1 MSFNKDKIHELYPGA
16 EDMMQAAM
24 LIWTLPAGKENM
36 MSEVCENGQ
45 YFAEEKLDGA
55 WYQFT
60 KGTGGEKYLFGRT
73 ISKVTGLMTEKGGN
87 VPHILSAFDCIP
99 NGTVLIG
106 EIYYPGCT
114 AKDTVTIMGCLP
126 LEAIKRQEQ
135 TTGRGPIHYYVHDII
150 FYDGVNLM
158 GTGAWDRYRI
168 LKAIWEKH
176 GLREFDYLRLAEVV
190 ERDIEDEVSR
200 ILKSGGE
207 GMVLKKRDAIY
218 YPGKRPA
225 WTAIKFKQMD
235 DIDLVC
241 TRTIPAT
248 REYTGKDI
256 DTWQYWEEGSPM
268 FYDCFEEDHCF
279 GGWNWKLIQGNY
291 SGQYKVQQITNPRLT
306 GSKFMTGNEK
316 AYIPVTKPYFYG
328 WHTAIGIGA
337 YDDEGNL
344 IELGTVSSG
353 LTDGDRALMG
363 QDPSA
368 FVGKV
373 VSLHCMLIDRKEK
386 TLRHPVFKSWR
397 EDKNPTD
404 CEISEVFK

>member
-1 MSFNKDKIHELYPGA
+1 MHPIWFQIYGDLIVFNKDKIHELYPGA
-16 EDMMQAAM
+16 EDMMQEAM
-24 LIWTLPAGKENM
+24 LIWKLPAGKENM

-60 KGTGGEKYLFGRT
+60 KGINGEKYLFGRT
-73 ISKVTGLMTEKGGN
+73 VSKVTGLMTEKGGN
-87 VPHILSAFDCIP
+87 VPHILSAFDCLP
-99 NGTVLIG
+99 NGTALIG

-126 LEAIKRQEQ
+126 LEAIKRQEY

-176 GLREFDYLRLAEVV
+176 DLQKFDYLRLAEVV

-248 REYTGKDI
+248 RNYTGKELE
-256 DTWQYWEEGSPM
+256 TWPYWEKDIGTGEKYIATSCM
-268 FYDCFEEDHCF
+268 CDCED
-279 GGWNWKLIQGNY
+279 WD
-291 SGQYKVQQITNPRLT
+291 
-306 GSKFMTGNEK
+306 
-316 AYIPVTKPYFYG
+316 PVTKPYALG
-328 WHTAIGIGA
+328 WHTAVGIGLYNDA
-337 YDDEGNL
+337 GEL
-344 IELGTVSSG
+344 IEIGTVSSG
-353 LTDGDRALMG
+353 LTDEIKEDMG
-363 QDPSA
+363 KTPENYI
-368 FVGKV
+368 GKV
-373 VSLHCMLIDRKEK
+373 LSVHCMSKDKK
-386 TLRHPVFKSWR
+386 SYTLRHPVFTEWR
-397 EDKNPTD
+397 EDKNKKECTFKD
-404 CEISEVFK
+404 VFS

>member
-1 MSFNKDKIHELYPGA
+1 MIP
-16 EDMMQAAM
+16 AM
-24 LIWTLPAGKENM
+24 LIWKLPSGKESM
-36 MSEVCENGQ
+36 MSEVCNNGQ
-45 YFAEEKLDGA
+45 YFAEEKIDGA

-60 KGTGGEKYLFGRT
+60 KGSNGQEYLFGRT
-73 ISKVTGLMTEKGGN
+73 ISKVSGVMTEKGQN
-87 VPHILSAFDCIP
+87 VPHILQALDCLP
-99 NGTVLIG
+99 NNTALIG
-106 EIYYPGCT
+106 EMYFPGGT
-114 AKDTVTIMGCLP
+114 AKDTVTILGCLP
-126 LEAIKRQEQ
+126 LEAIKRQEY

-176 GLREFDYLRLAEVV
+176 DLQKFDYLRLAEVV

-248 REYTGKDI
+248 RNYTGKELE
-256 DTWQYWEEGSPM
+256 TWPYWEDTQYGGVYSVNH
-268 FYDCFEEDHCF
+268 YDKLHFE
-279 GGWNWKLIQGNY
+279 
-291 SGQYKVQQITNPRLT
+291 
-306 GSKFMTGNEK
+306 
-316 AYIPVTKPYFYG
+316 PVTKPYALG

-337 YDDEGNL
+337 YNDDGEL

-353 LTDGDRALMG
+353 LTDEDKQAMG
-363 QDPSA
+363 ENPEN

-373 VSLHCMLIDRKEK
+373 VSLHCMLKDNKEK

-397 EDKNPTD
+397 DDKNPTD
-404 CEISEVFK
+404 CKISEVFK

>member
-1 MSFNKDKIHELYPGA
+1 MFNQDKIHELYPGA
-16 EDMMQAAM
+16 EAMMQEAM
-24 LIWTLPAGKENM
+24 LIWKLPAGKENM

-87 VPHILSAFDCIP
+87 VPHILSAFDCLP
-99 NGTVLIG
+99 NGTALIG

-190 ERDIEDEVSR
+190 EQDIEDEVSR
-200 ILKSGGE
+200 ILNSGGE

-248 REYTGKDI
+248 RNYTGKDI
-256 DTWQYWEEGSPM
+256 DTWQYWEVGYPVWHGSW
-268 FYDCFEEDHCF
+268 D
-279 GGWNWKLIQGNY
+279 GWDWRE
-291 SGQYKVQQITNPRLT
+291 VVT
-306 GSKFMTGNEK
+306 GSYYNKYIEK
-316 AYIPVTKPYFYG
+316 NINILPKNSSEKRYDPVTKPYALG

-337 YDDEGNL
+337 YNDKGEL

-353 LTDGDRALMG
+353 LTDEDRAAMG
-363 QDPSA
+363 RDPSA

-373 VSLHCMLIDRKEK
+373 VSLHCMLKDNKEK

-397 EDKNPTD
+397 EDKNPID
-404 CEISEVFK
+404 CKISEVFK

>member
-1 MSFNKDKIHELYPGA
+1 MFNKNKIHELYPGA
-16 EDMMQAAM
+16 EDMMQESM
-24 LIWTLPAGKENM
+24 LIWKLPAGKENM

-73 ISKVTGLMTEKGGN
+73 VSKVTGLMTEKGGN
-87 VPHILSAFDCIP
+87 VPHILSAFDCLP
-99 NGTVLIG
+99 NGTALIG

-248 REYTGKDI
+248 RNYTGKDI
-256 DTWQYWEEGSPM
+256 DTWQYWEVGYPVWHGSW
-268 FYDCFEEDHCF
+268 D
-279 GGWNWKLIQGNY
+279 GWDWREVVIGNY
-291 SGQYKVQQITNPRLT
+291 YNKYIEKDITISPKDP
-306 GSKFMTGNEK
+306 SEK
-316 AYIPVTKPYFYG
+316 RYTPVTKPYALG

-337 YDDEGNL
+337 YNDNGEL
-344 IELGTVSSG
+344 VELGTVSSG
-353 LTDGDRALMG
+353 LTDEDRAAMG
-363 QDPSA
+363 KNPEN
-368 FVGKV
+368 FIGKV
-373 VSLHCMLIDRKEK
+373 VSLHCMLKDNKEK

-397 EDKNPTD
+397 EDKNSTD
-404 CEISEVFK
+404 CKISEVFK

>member
-1 MSFNKDKIHELYPGA
+1 MNQYFNQDKIEELYPGA
-16 EDMMQAAM
+16 GNLMLPSM
-24 LIWTLPAGKENM
+24 LIWKLPAGKENM

-60 KGTGGEKYLFGRT
+60 KGTDGEKYLFGRT
-73 ISKVTGLMTEKGGN
+73 ISKVTDLMTEKGGN
-87 VPHILSAFDCIP
+87 VPHILSAFDCLP
-99 NGTVLIG
+99 NGTALIG
-106 EIYYPGCT
+106 EIYFPGGT
-114 AKDTVTIMGCLP
+114 AKDSVTIMGCLSA
-126 LEAIKRQEQ
+126 EAIKRQES
-135 TTGRGPIHYYVHDII
+135 GRGKIHYYVHDII

-168 LKAIWEKH
+168 LKAIWKKH
-176 GLREFDYLRLAEVV
+176 GLQEYDYLRLAEVV
-190 ERDIEDEVSR
+190 EQGIEDEVSR

-248 REYTGKDI
+248 RNYTGKEL
-256 DTWQYWEEGSPM
+256 DTWQYWEGPGG
-268 FYDCFEEDHCF
+268 DICF
-279 GGWNWKLIQGNY
+279 GKPLNDTYTPI
-291 SGQYKVQQITNPRLT
+291 
-306 GSKFMTGNEK
+306 
-316 AYIPVTKPYFYG
+316 TKPYALG

-337 YDDEGNL
+337 YDDNGNL

-353 LTDGDRALMG
+353 LTDEDRAAMG
-363 QDPSA
+363 ENPSA

-397 EDKNPTD
+397 DDKNPTD
-404 CEISEVFK
+404 CKISEVFK

>member
-16 EDMMQAAM
+16 EDMMQESM
-24 LIWTLPAGKENM
+24 LIWKLPAGKENM

-87 VPHILSAFDCIP
+87 VPHILSALDCLP
-99 NGTVLIG
+99 NGTALIG
-106 EIYYPGCT
+106 EIYFPGGT
-114 AKDTVTIMGCLP
+114 AKDSVTIMGCLSA
-126 LEAIKRQEQ
+126 EAIKRQES
-135 TTGRGPIHYYVHDII
+135 GRGKIHYYVHDII

-248 REYTGKDI
+248 RNYTGKDI
-256 DTWQYWEEGSPM
+256 DTWQYWEALTENIDAPEFGDPNIKIKRTITTNQNHYGDEGW
-268 FYDCFEEDHCF
+268 E
-279 GGWNWKLIQGNY
+279 
-291 SGQYKVQQITNPRLT
+291 
-306 GSKFMTGNEK
+306 
-316 AYIPVTKPYFYG
+316 PVTKPYALG
-328 WHTAIGIGA
+328 WHTTIGIGA
-337 YDDEGNL
+337 YNDNGEL

-353 LTDGDRALMG
+353 LTDEDRAAMG
-363 QDPSA
+363 KNPSA

-373 VSLHCMLIDRKEK
+373 VSLHCMLKDNKEK

-397 EDKNPTD
+397 DDKNAKD
-404 CEISEVFK
+404 CKISEVFK

>member
-16 EDMMQAAM
+16 EDMMQEAM
-24 LIWTLPAGKENM
+24 LIWKLPAGKENM

-55 WYQFT
+55 WYQFI
-60 KGTGGEKYLFGRT
+60 KGGNGEKYLFGRT

-87 VPHILSAFDCIP
+87 VPHILSAFDCLP
-99 NGTVLIG
+99 NGTALIG

-135 TTGRGPIHYYVHDII
+135 TSGRGPIHYYVHDII

-158 GTGAWDRYRI
+158 GIGAWDRYRI
-168 LKAIWEKH
+168 LKAVWEKH
-176 GLREFDYLRLAEVV
+176 DLGKYDYLRLAEVV

-248 REYTGKDI
+248 RNYTGKELE
-256 DTWQYWEEGSPM
+256 TWQYWEVAYPTAHGKW
-268 FYDCFEEDHCF
+268 D
-279 GGWNWKLIQGNY
+279 GWDWREVVIGNY
-291 SGQYKVQQITNPRLT
+291 Y
-306 GSKFMTGNEK
+306 EK
-316 AYIPVTKPYFYG
+316 YIQHTIDELPVDQMDRRYQPVTKPYALG

-337 YDDEGNL
+337 YNDNEEL

-353 LTDGDRALMG
+353 LTDEDRAAMG
-363 QDPSA
+363 KDPSA

-373 VSLHCMLIDRKEK
+373 VSLHCMLKDTKEK

-397 EDKNPTD
+397 DDKNPTD
-404 CEISEVFK
+404 CKISEVFK

>member
-1 MSFNKDKIHELYPGA
+1 MFNKDKIHELYPGA
-16 EDMMQAAM
+16 EDMMQEAM
-24 LIWTLPAGKENM
+24 LIWKLPAGKENM

-73 ISKVTGLMTEKGGN
+73 MSKVTGLMTEKGGN
-87 VPHILSAFDCIP
+87 VPHILSAFDCLP
-99 NGTVLIG
+99 NGTALIG
-106 EIYYPGCT
+106 EIYFPGCT

-126 LEAIKRQEQ
+126 AEAIKRQES
-135 TTGRGPIHYYVHDII
+135 GRGKIHYYVHDII

-176 GLREFDYLRLAEVV
+176 SLREYDYLRLAEVV

-248 REYTGKDI
+248 RNYTGKDI
-256 DTWQYWEEGSPM
+256 DTWQYWEVAYPTTHGQW
-268 FYDCFEEDHCF
+268 D
-279 GGWNWKLIQGNY
+279 GWEWREVVIGNY
-291 SGQYKVQQITNPRLT
+291 YEKYIKHNIDELPNNP
-306 GSKFMTGNEK
+306 NERR
-316 AYIPVTKPYFYG
+316 YQPVTKPYALG
-328 WHTAIGIGA
+328 WHTSIGIGA

-353 LTDGDRALMG
+353 LTDEDRAAMG
-363 QDPSA
+363 KNPSA
-368 FVGKV
+368 FIGKV
-373 VSLHCMLIDRKEK
+373 VSLHCMLKDNKEK

-397 EDKNPTD
+397 DDKNAKD
-404 CEISEVFK
+404 CKISEVFK

>member
-1 MSFNKDKIHELYPGA
+1 MFNKDKIHELYPGA
-16 EDMMQAAM
+16 EDMMQEAM
-24 LIWTLPAGKENM
+24 LIWKLPAGKENM

-60 KGTGGEKYLFGRT
+60 KGTSGEKYLFGRT

-87 VPHILSAFDCIP
+87 VPHILSAFDCLP
-99 NGTVLIG
+99 NGTALIG

-126 LEAIKRQEQ
+126 LEAIKMQYY

-158 GTGAWDRYRI
+158 STGAWDRYRI

-176 GLREFDYLRLAEVV
+176 DLGKYDYLRLAEVV

-248 REYTGKDI
+248 RNYTGKELE
-256 DTWQYWEEGSPM
+256 TWPYWEDMQYGGVYS
-268 FYDCFEEDHCF
+268 FNHYDKPYFE
-279 GGWNWKLIQGNY
+279 
-291 SGQYKVQQITNPRLT
+291 
-306 GSKFMTGNEK
+306 
-316 AYIPVTKPYFYG
+316 PVTKPYALG

-337 YDDEGNL
+337 YNNDGEL

-386 TLRHPVFKSWR
+386 TLRHPVFKAWR
-397 EDKNPTD
+397 DDKNPTD
-404 CEISEVFK
+404 CKISEVFK

>member
-16 EDMMQAAM
+16 EAMMQEAM
-24 LIWTLPAGKENM
+24 LIWKLPAGKENM

-87 VPHILSAFDCIP
+87 VPHILSAFDCLP
-99 NGTVLIG
+99 NGTALIG

-248 REYTGKDI
+248 RNYTGKDI
-256 DTWQYWEEGSPM
+256 DTWQYWEILTENVDTPEFGDPNIKIKRIVTTNQNHYGEEGW
-268 FYDCFEEDHCF
+268 D
-279 GGWNWKLIQGNY
+279 
-291 SGQYKVQQITNPRLT
+291 
-306 GSKFMTGNEK
+306 
-316 AYIPVTKPYFYG
+316 PVTKPYALG
-328 WHTAIGIGA
+328 WHTAVGIGLYNDA
-337 YDDEGNL
+337 GEL
-344 IELGTVSSG
+344 IEIGTVSSG
-353 LTDGDRALMG
+353 LTDEIKEDMG
-363 QDPSA
+363 KTPENYI
-368 FVGKV
+368 GKV
-373 VSLHCMLIDRKEK
+373 LSVHCMSKDKK
-386 TLRHPVFKSWR
+386 SYTLRHPVFTAWR
-397 EDKNPTD
+397 EDKNKKECTFKD
-404 CEISEVFK
+404 VFS

>member
-1 MSFNKDKIHELYPGA
+1 
-16 EDMMQAAM
+16 
-24 LIWTLPAGKENM
+24 
-36 MSEVCENGQ
+36 
-45 YFAEEKLDGA
+45 
-55 WYQFT
+55 
-60 KGTGGEKYLFGRT
+60 
-73 ISKVTGLMTEKGGN
+73 
-87 VPHILSAFDCIP
+87 
-99 NGTVLIG
+99 
-106 EIYYPGCT
+106 
-114 AKDTVTIMGCLP
+114 MGCLSA
-126 LEAIKRQEQ
+126 EAIKRQES
-135 TTGRGPIHYYVHDII
+135 GRGKIHYYVHDII

-158 GTGAWDRYRI
+158 ETGAWDRYRI

-176 GLREFDYLRLAEVV
+176 GLREYDYLRLAEVV
-190 ERDIEDEVSR
+190 ERGIEDEVSR

-248 REYTGKDI
+248 RIYTGKDI

-279 GGWNWKLIQGNY
+279 GGWNWRSIQGNY
-291 SGQYKVQQITNPRLT
+291 SEQYKIQQFSNPELK
-306 GSKFMTGNEK
+306 GSKFMTGNER
-316 AYIPVTKPYFYG
+316 AYVPVTKPYFYG

-337 YDDEGNL
+337 YTDNGEL

-353 LTDGDRALMG
+353 LTDEDRAAMG
-363 QDPSA
+363 ENPSA
-368 FVGKV
+368 FIGKV
-373 VSLHCMLIDRKEK
+373 VSLHCMLKDNKEK

-397 EDKNPTD
+397 DDKNAKD
-404 CEISEVFK
+404 CKISEVFK

>member
-16 EDMMQAAM
+16 EDMMQEAM
-24 LIWTLPAGKENM
+24 LIWKLPAGKENM

-87 VPHILSAFDCIP
+87 VPHILSAFDCLP
-99 NGTVLIG
+99 NGTALIG
-106 EIYYPGCT
+106 EIYFPGGT
-114 AKDTVTIMGCLP
+114 AKDSVTIMGCLSA
-126 LEAIKRQEQ
+126 EAIKRQES
-135 TTGRGPIHYYVHDII
+135 GRGKIHYYVHDII
-150 FYDGVNLM
+150 FYDGINLM

-176 GLREFDYLRLAEVV
+176 GLQEYDYLRLAEVV

-248 REYTGKDI
+248 RTYTGKDI
-256 DTWQYWEEGSPM
+256 DTWQYWEKFTEVVSTPQFGDSNIDIKHIITTNQNHYGEEG
-268 FYDCFEEDHCF
+268 
-279 GGWNWKLIQGNY
+279 W
-291 SGQYKVQQITNPRLT
+291 T
-306 GSKFMTGNEK
+306 
-316 AYIPVTKPYFYG
+316 PVTKPYALG

-337 YDDEGNL
+337 YSDDGEL

-353 LTDGDRALMG
+353 LTDENRAAMG

-368 FVGKV
+368 FIGKV
-373 VSLHCMLIDRKEK
+373 VSLHCMLKDNSSQ

-397 EDKNPTD
+397 DDKNPFECKIQD
-404 CEISEVFK
+404 IFK

>member
-1 MSFNKDKIHELYPGA
+1 MFNQDKIHELYPGA
-16 EDMMQAAM
+16 EDMMQEAM
-24 LIWTLPAGKENM
+24 LIWKLPAGKENM

-60 KGTGGEKYLFGRT
+60 KGVNGEKYLFGRT

-87 VPHILSAFDCIP
+87 VPHILSAFDCLP
-99 NGTVLIG
+99 NGTALIG
-106 EIYYPGCT
+106 EIYFPGGT
-114 AKDTVTIMGCLP
+114 AKDTVTIMGCLSA
-126 LEAIKRQEQ
+126 EAIKRQES
-135 TTGRGPIHYYVHDII
+135 GRGKIHYYVHDII
-150 FYDGVNLM
+150 FYDGINLM

-200 ILKSGGE
+200 ILNSGGE

-248 REYTGKDI
+248 RNYTGKELE
-256 DTWQYWEEGSPM
+256 TWQYWEKDIGAGEKYIATSCM
-268 FYDCFEEDHCF
+268 YNCED
-279 GGWNWKLIQGNY
+279 WN
-291 SGQYKVQQITNPRLT
+291 
-306 GSKFMTGNEK
+306 
-316 AYIPVTKPYFYG
+316 PVTKPYALG
-328 WHTAIGIGA
+328 WHTAVGIGLYNDA
-337 YDDEGNL
+337 GEL
-344 IELGTVSSG
+344 IEIGTVSSG
-353 LTDGDRALMG
+353 LTDEDKQAMG
-363 QDPSA
+363 KNPEN

-373 VSLHCMLIDRKEK
+373 VSLHCMLKDNKEK

-397 EDKNPTD
+397 DDKNPTD
-404 CEISEVFK
+404 CKISEVFK